1 MAIDFARGAAA
12 QIGTT
17 IFRKV
22 AGDLNG
28 VISGNS
34 GDTSSP
40 DAAVARTKF
49 TTKNL
54 SFPLDIGEDAG
65 GGYDVLSPGIDR
77 RRSYYPNRT
86 FTLGVNIKF

>member
-1 MAIDFARGAAA
+1 MAIDFAKGAAA

-34 GDTSSP
+34 GNTSSP

-49 TTKNL
+49 TTK
-54 SFPLDIGEDAG
+54 I
-65 GGYDVLSPGIDR
+65 
-77 RRSYYPNRT
+77 
-86 FTLGVNIKF
+86 